1 VPCGIGSRQQRVPSR
16 RLGSKQVPGQAGD
29 ASAAAATARARPGGQ
44 SRHAG
49 TGGIIVAF
57 ACARPHG
64 HRGMA
69 LFFSFL
75 SPRASRALVG
85 GRCSCSALLCSAL
98 SARLPSSLRV
108 SYPSRSLGDAEKRR
122 RERQNLAGF
131 VRNPF
136 LVWTRTPARYNTGN
150 HNVLTGSEPTDIH
163 LRRCSPSFPPL
174 LVRCSPGA
182 EPDARQARCVHYRR
196 KCKIRAPCCGEV
208 FDCRHCHNE
217 AKVRNSLRVIS

>member
-1 VPCGIGSRQQRVPSR
+1 VRT
-16 RLGSKQVPGQAGD
+16 A
-29 ASAAAATARARPGGQ
+29 ARASGHGFIFLV
-44 SRHAG
+44 SFSAG
-49 TGGIIVAF
+49 
-57 ACARPHG
+57 
-64 HRGMA
+64 
-69 LFFSFL
+69 FS
-75 SPRASRALVG
+75 SVG
-85 GRCSCSALLCSAL
+85 WWTLLLLCSALLCSL

-136 LVWTRTPARYNTGN
+136 LVWKRTPARYNTGN
-150 HNVLTGSEPTDIH
+150 RSVLTGSEPTDIH